1 MDQNTI
7 VEITTIEQLL
17 EMSSMGGGAIEGGGI
32 QKKPPVSTKKDIAK
46 FNKKQEEE
54 QRLKGKKMTEDEK
67 ILREHIRRRLKRSL
81 MEQKRQEY
89 ELRKVI
95 RALLKE
101 GDLSDTHPHRSTGIN
116 TLEDV
121 LKKSIPTLRVDYK
134 KLTTDESQR
143 KSFRAHIVKAII
155 DALKPETVNSQYLQ
169 GGEGGSSALLSEP
182 TGGGEG
188 EDLDVED
195 VDLELDDEGDED
207 LEALEEAE
215 IEIDI
220 DDEGDDEKKIPV
232 EDDDEPSPE
241 EEFGGGLEGMDET
254 GRNHAYTSYR
264 KISQYVLDA
273 YDSLANPKDKKIFL
287 DYLVTNIK
295 LYFDKFED
303 ELQKS
308 VDEPTTPEYDQAK
321 ETA

>member
-1 MDQNTI
+1 MNQDKI
-7 VEITTIEQLL
+7 IEITTIEQLL
-17 EMSSMGGGAIEGGGI
+17 EISAMGGGVQGA
-32 QKKPPVSTKKDIAK
+32 PVVKKDK
-46 FNKKQEEE
+46 E
-54 QRLKGKKMTEDEK
+54 MTEDEK
-67 ILREHIRRRLKRSL
+67 ILREHIRRKLKNTL
-81 MEQKRQEY
+81 NEQIKQEY
-89 ELRKVI
+89 ELRMVI
-95 RALLKE
+95 RSLLNE

-121 LKKSIPTLRVDYK
+121 LKKSIPTLRTDYK

-143 KSFRAHIVKAII
+143 KSFRSHIVKAII

-169 GGEGGSSALLSEP
+169 GTGGGGSALLSEP
-182 TGGGEG
+182 TGGGESD
-188 EDLDVED
+188 DLDVED
-195 VDLELDDEGDED
+195 VDLELDDDDEKDDD
-207 LEALEEAE
+207 LKALEEAE
-215 IEIDI
+215 IEVDI
-220 DDEGDDEKKIPV
+220 DDEDDNDKKIPV

-254 GRNHAYTSYR
+254 GRNHAYTTYR

-273 YDSLANPKDKKIFL
+273 YDSLANPEDKKIFL

-321 ETA
+321 QKA

>member
-1 MDQNTI
+1 MDQDKI
-7 VEITTIEQLL
+7 IEITSIEQLM
-17 EMSSMGGGAIEGGGI
+17 EISAIGAATSSSIEGHLG
-32 QKKPPVSTKKDIAK
+32 KK
-46 FNKKQEEE
+46 EEE
-54 QRLKGKKMTEDEK
+54 MTEDEK
-67 ILREHIRRRLKRSL
+67 ILREYIRKKLKKSVS
-81 MEQKRQEY
+81 EQKKQEY
-89 ELRKVI
+89 QIRLVI
-95 RALLKE
+95 RDLLKE

-121 LKKSIPTLRVDYK
+121 LKKSIPTLRTDYK

-155 DALKPETVNSQYLQ
+155 DALKPETVNAQYLQ

-182 TGGGEG
+182 TGGGEAD
-188 EDLDVED
+188 DLDVED

-215 IEIDI
+215 IEVDI
-220 DDEGDDEKKIPV
+220 DSDGDEEKKVPI

-264 KISQYVLDA
+264 KISQYILDA
-273 YDSLANPKDKKIFL
+273 YDSLANPKDKKTFL

-321 ETA
+321 KQA

>member
-7 VEITTIEQLL
+7 IEITTIEQIL
-17 EMSSMGGGAIEGGGI
+17 EMSSMSAGAVQGMPA
-32 QKKPPVSTKKDIAK
+32 KKENEMT
-46 FNKKQEEE
+46 EEE
-54 QRLKGKKMTEDEK
+54 T
-67 ILREHIRRRLKRSL
+67 ILREHIRKKIRNSL
-81 MEQKRQEY
+81 LEQERQEN
-89 ELRKVI
+89 ELRLIVRKI
-95 RALLKE
+95 LQE

-155 DALKPETVNSQYLQ
+155 DALKPETVNAQYLQ
-169 GGEGGSSALLSEP
+169 GGEGGSSPLLSEP
-182 TGGGEG
+182 TGGDDEGGELPV
-188 EDLDVED
+188 DD

-207 LEALEEAE
+207 LKALEEAE

-220 DDEGDDEKKIPV
+220 DDEEDKKIPV
-232 EDDDEPSPE
+232 EDDDTPTE
-241 EEFGGGLEGMDET
+241 EEAFGGGLEGMDET

-308 VDEPTTPEYDQAK
+308 VDEPTTPEYDKAK
-321 ETA
+321 EMS

>member
-1 MDQNTI
+1 MDQNEI
-7 VEITTIEQLL
+7 IEITTIEQLL
-17 EMSSMGGGAIEGGGI
+17 EMSAMGGSAVQGMPV
-32 QKKPPVSTKKDIAK
+32 KKENEMT
-46 FNKKQEEE
+46 EEE
-54 QRLKGKKMTEDEK
+54 KT
-67 ILREHIRRRLKRSL
+67 LREHIRRRLKNSL
-81 MEQKRQEY
+81 MEQKQQEY
-89 ELRKVI
+89 ELRMVV
-95 RALLKE
+95 RSLLKE

-155 DALKPETVNSQYLQ
+155 DALKPETVNAQYLQ
-169 GGEGGSSALLSEP
+169 GGEGGSSSLLSEP
-182 TGGGEG
+182 TGDEGGE
-188 EDLDVED
+188 ELPVDD

-207 LEALEEAE
+207 LAALEEAE

-220 DDEGDDEKKIPV
+220 DDEEGGEDKKIPV

-308 VDEPTTPEYDQAK
+308 VDEPTTPEYDKAK
-321 ETA
+321 EMS